1 MLKFGNK
8 EFRNLEEQ
16 VDKNKQDIADL
27 TAGISAAIGYMP
39 TILGVYARFDE
50 IPTGGYNTGDT
61 FLIGSGTPYSVYVY
75 TDKNQWV
82 NVGQFPVAGPK
93 GDKGDLGSVITA
105 AAGGPQVTPES
116 LNDFYIDTITGDWYV
131 ASRTVSGSL
140 VYIKSFSLKGEKG
153 DRGEQ
158 GLAGSIGPAGPQ
170 GPQGPQG
177 ERGLTGL
184 KGDQGQKGDTGATGP
199 AGNSV
204 TNMSTASF
212 TQDTADPTIFHNA
225 IDVAY
230 SDGTSTTFTIDTKG
244 IKGDKGDTG
253 ATGATGAVGP
263 TGPRGLQGEQ
273 GPKGDTGAQGPQG
286 PTGNGVEDLI
296 SVRDSGAP
304 VVTYDIQNG
313 ITINTTDQ
321 YTYGTDNKTF
331 DVSTERE
338 IPIIAGKGISMDV
351 NTTGDKVTIKVD
363 DEQLA
368 TKSDLIDTALKLQP
382 RLTAGEGIN
391 IDNNT
396 NTISVTE
403 LDTGIKEINIGV
415 LPAVG
420 ENLTLS
426 QATIDEIFAQTCTL
440 VDSTGYKYI
449 EQDYNTGSN
458 YKIFTS
464 IFTANGDGEVIN
476 GIQSNTGNPVKAAYQ
491 TISDFGCIR
500 VNKDTLTLKHIAKL
514 GHDKF
519 YSSRYNDY
527 KYLQRRDPDPI
538 TYTQTSITPFAYR
551 SYAKIVKTN
560 PSSIN
565 DYTSILNTAP
575 IVTKQNIQ
583 DLSGAVRPLGTKSA
597 YQSIICA
604 LGEFDATNNR
614 PTINNIILGNTGL
627 NKTSKL
633 NKLYINFNKI
643 YKLQELDPVKN
654 EISSDYEIP
663 CNRELDRI
671 NFTNTLPEGQQIN
684 NAEYIVKS
692 IYNSDTDSN
701 IDYYYKF
708 PKFEPTTEQQA
719 ALDSGITAD
728 KVAIYDG
735 YQTSI
740 TEAKTQA
747 DKGVSD
753 AAAAKAVADSAL
765 PTATFNEFETTNTAA
780 IADAKKAGTDAQT
793 ALTTYQTSNDQA
805 IANLNTAVESKQDKL
820 TAGNNITIENNTIN
834 AVVDYPV
841 TDVQVNGTSVVTN
854 KVANVDLSSYV
865 KNDTAFQMIDISNG
879 APTDEQKELLKTG
892 KYGLIQNTQYSRY
905 RFYPSYCTEGR
916 YDPYYFANF
925 GQNHYITY
933 NNQNGMSSFVWSVC
947 AVTSNNYNNINN
959 YTYKLTLNPQD
970 GYIAHESEL
979 EHIAMNDYWYTVPKV
994 SYIDI
999 TITDESAQGTITDSQ
1014 LTILQKADYNCIR
1027 VNENEIYRLSD
1038 KGHTAGIWTYT
1049 HEGYNEGGITK
1060 YLNLNIT
1067 TKEFTITQ
1075 NEHKKYYKHTMT
1087 LTHGG
1092 PKWYNVSLSDISS
1105 ISAEYTLETI
1115 PDGIYPLMDEP
1126 MPTTGLTGLYQLN
1139 VTTKEGVKDFTIR
1152 RHIVDGTSL
1161 KIASGD
1167 DAPSITG
1174 ATLTDKVQ
1182 EI

>member
-131 ASRTVSGSL
+131 ASRTALGSL

-158 GLAGSIGPAGPQ
+158 GLAGSMGPAGPQ

-177 ERGLTGL
+177 ERGYTGL

-253 ATGATGAVGP
+253 ATGATGATGP
-263 TGPRGLQGEQ
+263 TGPQGLQGEQ
-273 GPKGDTGAQGPQG
+273 GPKGDTGATGAIGPTGPQGEQGIQGPQG

-296 SVRDSGAP
+296 SVRDIGAP
-304 VVTYDIQNG
+304 VVTYDTQNG

-351 NTTGDKVTIKVD
+351 NTTSDKVTIKVD

-415 LPAVG
+415 LPNAG
-420 ENLTLS
+420 ESITLS
-426 QATIDEIFAQTCTL
+426 QAAIDEIFAGTCTL

-449 EQDYNTGSN
+449 EQDYNDNAN
-458 YKIFTS
+458 YKIFAS
-464 IFTANGDGEVIN
+464 IFTTTVDGQVIS
-476 GIQSNTGNPVKAAYQ
+476 GIQSNTGNPVKTTYQ
-491 TISDFGCIR
+491 TISNFGCIK
-500 VNKDTLTLKHIAKL
+500 VTKKTLKLQHVAKV
-514 GHDKF
+514 GRDKF
-519 YSSRYNDY
+519 YSSKYNEY

-538 TYTQTSITPFAYR
+538 TYNETSITPAAYK
-551 SYAKIVKTN
+551 SYAKIAKTN
-560 PSSIN
+560 PVNIN
-565 DYTSILNTAP
+565 DYTSILHTIP
-575 IVTKQNIQ
+575 IVTKQDVQ
-583 DLSGAVRPLGTKSA
+583 DLSGAVKVLGTKSLGK
-597 YQSIICA
+597 SIICV
-604 LGEFDATNNR
+604 LGEFDAQNNK

-627 NKTSKL
+627 TKADKL

-643 YKLQELDPVKN
+643 YKLPELDPVTN

-663 CNRELDRI
+663 CNRELDKI
-671 NFTNTLPEGQQIN
+671 NFTNTLPEGQSVN
-684 NAEYIVKS
+684 DAEYIVKS
-692 IYNSDTDSN
+692 VYDSDTNSN
-701 IDYYYKF
+701 IDYYYKL

-728 KVAIYDG
+728 RVTIYDG
-735 YQTSI
+735 YQAAI
-740 TEAKTQA
+740 IEAKTQA

-753 AAAAKAVADSAL
+753 AAAAKVVADAAL

-805 IANLNTAVESKQDKL
+805 VSNLNTAIESKQDKL

-834 AVVDYPV
+834 AIVPEVEY
-841 TDVQVNGTSVVTN
+841 
-854 KVANVDLSSYV
+854 
-865 KNDTAFQMIDISNG
+865 IDIS
-879 APTDEQKELLKTG
+879 
-892 KYGLIQNTQYSRY
+892 
-905 RFYPSYCTEGR
+905 
-916 YDPYYFANF
+916 
-925 GQNHYITY
+925 
-933 NNQNGMSSFVWSVC
+933 
-947 AVTSNNYNNINN
+947 
-959 YTYKLTLNPQD
+959 
-970 GYIAHESEL
+970 
-979 EHIAMNDYWYTVPKV
+979 
-994 SYIDI
+994 
-999 TITDESAQGTITDSQ
+999 ITDSNTQGTITDEQ
-1014 LTILQKADYNCIR
+1014 LAILQKADYNCIR
-1027 VNENEIYRLSD
+1027 INNNEIYRLSD
-1038 KGHTAGIWTYT
+1038 KGHTEGIWTYT

-1075 NEHKKYYKHTMT
+1075 NKYKKYYKHTMQ

-1115 PDGIYPLMDEP
+1115 PDGVYPLMDEP

-1139 VTTKEGVKDFTIR
+1139 VTTTEGVKNIQIR

-1167 DAPSITG
+1167 DSPSITG